1 MEKFL
6 FVDDEAD
13 IEFLAKQK
21 FRKQISTGIFKLLFS
36 QNGEDALNLVKKDPH
51 IAVVIIDLNMP
62 GMDGFTLL
70 DKLKEVNPSI
80 KTVIVSAYSD
90 MRTFRQAMNKGA
102 FDFITKPVDFTD
114 LEDVMM
120 RSLALYKENLPIL
133 MPTPQPNSSEAT

>member
-6 FVDDEAD
+6 FVDDEVD

-21 FRKQISTGIFKLLFS
+21 FRKQIADGVFQLLFS
-36 QNGEDALNLVKKDPH
+36 QHGEDALGMIAKDPH

-80 KTVIVSAYSD
+80 KTIIVSAYGD
-90 MRTFRQAMNKGA
+90 MKTVRRAMNKGA
-102 FDFITKPVDFTD
+102 FDFITKPVDFKD
-114 LEDVMM
+114 LEDVMI
-120 RSLALYKENLPIL
+120 RSLALYKEKQHHPY
-133 MPTPQPNSSEAT
+133 S